1 MFNTRFAK
9 LILSLLVIQPIA
21 AISATHEVSI
31 VGLSFSPNDLTIAV
45 GDTVRWTNNGGA
57 HDVRADS
64 GEWASAIGFDT
75 YERTFDSVESI
86 LYHCS
91 VHSAPGRNI
100 ETSMNG
106 RINVVAAQDPVFQIN
121 AGLSDAWY
129 FPGTAGQGFFIIVWE
144 DVQQVFL
151 SWFTYDTERPPDDAS
166 AILGEPGHRWLT
178 AQGPFEGDTATLDV
192 SLTSGGVFDAAQPP
206 ATTDPDPVGTITIAW
221 AGCNEGLLSY
231 DLPGLGLADD
241 IPIERIVL
249 DNVAACEASQEA
261 TQ

>member
-9 LILSLLVIQPIA
+9 LILSLLVLQPIA